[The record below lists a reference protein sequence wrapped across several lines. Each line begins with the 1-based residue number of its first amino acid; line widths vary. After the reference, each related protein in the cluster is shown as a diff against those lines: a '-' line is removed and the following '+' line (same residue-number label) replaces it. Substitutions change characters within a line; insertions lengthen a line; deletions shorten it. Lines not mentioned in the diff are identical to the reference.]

1 MSLERQLPRFLVAG
15 TIGFAVD
22 AGVLYAALALGA
34 DYYSGRLVSFSLA
47 VAATW
52 LINRHWTFE
61 HHQVRPSLAEFTRY
75 FGAMVLGGAVNYAS
89 YALIVATLPRTPW
102 LPLAA
107 VAAGSIAGLGVNF
120 TSARLW
126 VFRADRARTGRPAV
140 EPQTVRPDPSHDP
153 SSD

>member
-34 DYYSGRLVSFSLA
+34 DYYSGRLVSFCLA
-47 VAATW
+47 VATTW
-52 LINRHWTFE
+52 LINRRWTFE
-61 HHQVRPSLAEFTRY
+61 HHRVRPSLAEFSRY
-75 FGAMVLGGAVNYAS
+75 FGAMLLGGAVNYAS

-102 LPLAA
+102 LPLVA

-126 VFRADRARTGRPAV
+126 VFRTDRARTARPAA
-140 EPQTVRPDPSHDP
+140 EPETTQPERSSGP